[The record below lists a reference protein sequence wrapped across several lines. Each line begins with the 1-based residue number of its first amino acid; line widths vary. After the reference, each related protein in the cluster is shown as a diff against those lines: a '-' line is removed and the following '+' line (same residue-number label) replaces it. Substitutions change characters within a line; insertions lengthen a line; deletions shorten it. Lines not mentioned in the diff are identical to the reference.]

1 MKVTLKQEIKI
12 HKQITDEIHK
22 LFASKRADY
31 GSTTEEMIKRYGP
44 VAMLVFLRTKLDR
57 LDNILLNNKMPNFE
71 SIDDT
76 IRDMANYCI
85 IWLLEIEKETM
96 GGK

>member
-1 MKVTLKQEIKI
+1 MKVTLEQEIKI
-12 HKQITDEIHK
+12 HKRITDEIHE

-57 LDNILLNNKMPNFE
+57 LDNILLNNKTPNFE